1 MDLETLLSF
10 NWGVMMPEFIILGV
24 ATILTLLDLFMPKSS
39 SRRPLAWVAL
49 VGILIAIVSLVGLF
63 NVETTSILNDTYRL
77 DSFAKAFKL
86 IFLVGAAMVILLAE
100 SFQPAEGMKEYRGEF
115 YYLFLA
121 ALLGAMMMASSGDM
135 ITLFVGLEL
144 LSISSY
150 ILAGMRKNHLASNES
165 AMKYVING
173 GISTAITLFGMSYLY
188 GLTGTTNLKEM
199 SGAMTQ
205 VFDGQFQ
212 YLFGLAFF
220 MIVVGLSFKLATAP
234 FHMWA
239 PDVYQGAPTPVTAFL
254 SVVSKA
260 AGFVILLRIVISLF
274 LTAPGDEIGALSFME
289 KNKEFIGFLAA
300 ITMIVGN
307 VVALKQTN
315 IKRLLAYSS
324 IAHAGYLL
332 VAIATLGYFTFDAI
346 WFYLVAYVFMNLGA
360 FAVVQYLSDK
370 TGSEEISVFAGL
382 YQRSPLL
389 AIMMGIYIL
398 SLAGIPGTAGFIG
411 KLNIFMGAFAIEPG
425 HYVLAGI
432 MIAVTVVSYFY
443 YFGILTQ
450 VFFRPAHLLAMTE
463 KVKIPASLLVV
474 LLVCAIGTI
483 GFGVAPGAALDFL
496 HHYFGNFDDFM
507 Q

>member
-10 NWGVMMPEFIILGV
+10 NWGVMMPEFVILGV
-24 ATILTLLDLFMPKSS
+24 ATLLTLLDLFMPKSS

-63 NVETTSILNDTYRL
+63 NSETTSILNDTYRL

-199 SGAMTQ
+199 SGVMSQ
-205 VFDGQFQ
+205 IMDGQFQ

-260 AGFVILLRIVISLF
+260 AGFVILLRILITLF
-274 LTAPGDEIGALSFME
+274 LPAPGDEIGALNFME
-289 KNKEFIGFLAA
+289 KNKEYIGFLAA
-300 ITMIVGN
+300 ITMILGN
-307 VVALKQTN
+307 VIALKQTN

-360 FAVVQYLSDK
+360 FAVVQYMSDK
-370 TGSEEISVFAGL
+370 TGSEEVSVFAGL
-382 YQRSPLL
+382 YQHSPFL

-450 VFFRPAHLLAMTE
+450 VFFRPAHYLALTE

-483 GFGVAPGAALDFL
+483 GFGVVPSAALDFL

>member
-1 MDLETLLSF
+1 
-10 NWGVMMPEFIILGV
+10 MMPEFVILGV
-24 ATILTLLDLFMPKSS
+24 ATLLTLLDLFMPKSS

-63 NVETTSILNDTYRL
+63 NSETTSILNDTYRL

-199 SGAMTQ
+199 SGVMSQ
-205 VFDGQFQ
+205 IMDGQFQ

-260 AGFVILLRIVISLF
+260 AGFVILLRILITLF
-274 LTAPGDEIGALSFME
+274 LPAPGDEIGALNFME
-289 KNKEFIGFLAA
+289 KNKEYIGFLAA
-300 ITMIVGN
+300 ITMILGN
-307 VVALKQTN
+307 VIALKQTN

-360 FAVVQYLSDK
+360 FAVVQYMSDK
-370 TGSEEISVFAGL
+370 TGSEEVSVFAGL
-382 YQRSPLL
+382 YQHSPFL

-450 VFFRPAHLLAMTE
+450 VFFRPAHYLALTE

-483 GFGVAPGAALDFL
+483 GFGVVPSAALDFL